1 VIVPIAIRRW
11 LCVLLVI
18 PSTLRAAPAADAPG
32 GSGAEPPRTAIDVVD
47 VVFTGPRLSPRLEGT
62 AMKEVTRIWATYGV
76 DVALLKARGRGRD
89 GAVTLTVKIAS
100 GLDERMVSGTLGL
113 IRFRDGV
120 PDSEIVMYP
129 DAVAALVATAQFG
142 TDHISSL
149 SAFRDLILGR
159 VLGRALAHEIGH
171 FLLRSRIHSAA
182 GLMRAL
188 QPVTALVAPDRRD
201 FGLSPDEVI
210 RLRHAS

>member
-1 VIVPIAIRRW
+1 MIVPIAIRRW
-11 LCVLLVI
+11 LCVLLLF
-18 PSTLRAAPAADAPG
+18 PSILLAAPAGDAPS
-32 GSGAEPPRTAIDVVD
+32 SGAEQPHLAVDVVD
-47 VVFTGPRLSPRLEGT
+47 IVFEPRLSPRLERA
-62 AMKEVTRIWATYGV
+62 AMKEVTRIWAMYGV
-76 DVALLKARGRGRD
+76 DVAVLKAAGRGRD
-89 GAVTLTVKIAS
+89 GAVTLTVKMVS
-100 GLDERMVSGTLGL
+100 GLDERLVSGTLGL

-129 DAVAALVATAQFG
+129 DAIADLVSTTRFG
-142 TDHISSL
+142 TDDVFSPA
-149 SAFRDLILGR
+149 AFRDLILGR

-171 FLLRSRIHSAA
+171 FLLRSRVHSAG

-188 QPVTALVAPDRRD
+188 QPATALVAPDRRD

>member
-1 VIVPIAIRRW
+1 VIVPFAIRCW
-11 LCVLLVI
+11 LCVLFLFSSI
-18 PSTLRAAPAADAPG
+18 LRAAPAGDAPV
-32 GSGAEPPRTAIDVVD
+32 GSGAEAPRIAIDVVD
-47 VVFTGPRLSPRLEGT
+47 VVFRGPRLSPRLEGT
-62 AMKEVTRIWATYGV
+62 AMKEVTRIWTTYGV
-76 DVALLKARGRGRD
+76 DVAVVKPAGRGRD

-100 GLDERMVSGTLGL
+100 GLDERLMSGALGS

-129 DAVAALVATAQFG
+129 DAIAALVSTTRFG
-142 TDHISSL
+142 TDDVFSPT
-149 SAFRDLILGR
+149 AFRDVILGR

-171 FLLRSRIHSAA
+171 FLLRSRVHPAA

-210 RLRHAS
+210 RLRHP

>member
-1 VIVPIAIRRW
+1 
-11 LCVLLVI
+11 
-18 PSTLRAAPAADAPG
+18 
-32 GSGAEPPRTAIDVVD
+32 
-47 VVFTGPRLSPRLEGT
+47 
-62 AMKEVTRIWATYGV
+62 MKEAARIWAMYGV
-76 DVALLKARGRGRD
+76 DVAVLKVAGRRRD
-89 GAVTLTVKIAS
+89 GAVALTVTIAP
-100 GLDERMVSGTLGL
+100 GPDEHLVSGTLGL

-129 DAVAALVATAQFG
+129 DAVAALVSTTRFG
-142 TDHISSL
+142 TDDLFSPA
-149 SAFRDLILGR
+149 AFRDLILGR

-171 FLLRSRIHSAA
+171 YLLRSRVHSAA
-182 GLMRAL
+182 GLMRAF

>member
-1 VIVPIAIRRW
+1 
-11 LCVLLVI
+11 
-18 PSTLRAAPAADAPG
+18 
-32 GSGAEPPRTAIDVVD
+32 
-47 VVFTGPRLSPRLEGT
+47 
-62 AMKEVTRIWATYGV
+62 MKEAARIWAMYGV
-76 DVALLKARGRGRD
+76 DVAVLKVAGRRRD
-89 GAVTLTVKIAS
+89 GAVALTVTIAP
-100 GLDERMVSGTLGL
+100 GLDEHLASGTLGL

-129 DAVAALVATAQFG
+129 DAVAALVSTTRFG
-142 TDHISSL
+142 TDDLFSPA
-149 SAFRDLILGR
+149 AFRDLILGR

-171 FLLRSRIHSAA
+171 YLLRSRVHSAA
-182 GLMRAL
+182 GLMRAF

>member
-1 VIVPIAIRRW
+1 MPFAIRRW

-18 PSTLRAAPAADAPG
+18 PSTLCAAPAGDAPG
-32 GSGAEPPRTAIDVVD
+32 GSGAEPPRIAVD
-47 VVFTGPRLSPRLEGT
+47 VVFQGPRLSPGLEGT

-76 DVALLKARGRGRD
+76 DVALLKAASHGRD
-89 GAVTLTVKIAS
+89 GAVALTVKITS

-113 IRFRDGV
+113 VRFRNGV

-129 DAVAALVATAQFG
+129 DAVAALVATTQFG
-142 TDHISSL
+142 TDDIFSPA
-149 SAFRDLILGR
+149 AFRDLILGR

-171 FLLRSRIHSAA
+171 FLLRSRVHAAA
-182 GLMRAL
+182 GLMRAF